1 MKPLTQAAVVIAFM
15 AASLSM
21 PLHAQ
26 ESYEKVNS
34 NLAAIVSVP
43 LDPTAKYVHTG
54 WGLVGGGG
62 YNFNSHHSAIVEF
75 MWDRLSATNGALDT
89 IRGTSYPDIRG
100 FSNLYALT
108 GNYRFESQGK
118 KFGTYFIG
126 GGGLYYRTTNLS
138 KLVVSGT
145 GTSCSPAWLWWGFNC
160 ASGIVIANQRIG
172 SIGSNAFGVNG
183 GIGFTA
189 RVGEEPW
196 RVYVESRYHYAPTKN
211 FSTQLITLTL
221 GIRY

>member
-1 MKPLTQAAVVIAFM
+1 
-15 AASLSM
+15 M

-26 ESYEKVNS
+26 DGHEKINS
-34 NLAAIVSVP
+34 NFGAIVNVP
-43 LDPTAKYVHTG
+43 LDLSATYLHTG
-54 WGLVGGGG
+54 WGLVGGAG
-62 YNFNSHHSAIVEF
+62 YNLSNHHAAVAEF
-75 MWDRLSATNGALDT
+75 MWNRLSATNGALEP
-89 IRGTSYPDIRG
+89 IRSASYPDIRG

-108 GNYRFESQGK
+108 GNYRLESQGK
-118 KFGTYFIG
+118 KFGTYFIA

-138 KLVVSGT
+138 KLAVSGS
-145 GTSCSPAWLWWGFNC
+145 GTPCSPAWLWWGFKC
-160 ASGIVIANQRIG
+160 ASGTVIAGQSIG

-196 RVYVESRYHYAPTKN
+196 RVYVESRYHYAPNKN
-211 FSTQLITLTL
+211 ISTQLITLIL